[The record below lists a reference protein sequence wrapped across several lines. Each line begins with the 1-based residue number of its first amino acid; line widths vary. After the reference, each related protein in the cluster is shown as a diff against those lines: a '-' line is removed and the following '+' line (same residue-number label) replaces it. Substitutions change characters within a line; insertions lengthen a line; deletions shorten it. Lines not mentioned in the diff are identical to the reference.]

1 MWKLAS
7 NAIAGIRSKK
17 NSDVPKQVF
26 WECSDDEV
34 CSEASRD
41 EELECPICWES
52 FNIVENVPYVLWCG
66 HSLCKNC
73 VLGLQGSVLKLA
85 TRQMRIPIVI
95 SCPWCH
101 QLSLRVVYK
110 GNLKFPSKNFFLLW
124 MVESF
129 NGNEGKLDHSFNSD
143 NQSVFSLPSGTV
155 TSERRRLFF
164 YNHLDCVI
172 HLVFKFLLTVIF
184 VLIVVF
190 VIPGSALILLLYLL
204 ITLLFALPSL
214 LIFYLALHALDK
226 LMNDI
231 TSWNLFNQMSFG
243 EFQTIPSLSFAFYYS
258 FHSHSHSHEPISK
271 FYIKSE
277 WSSRRTP

>member
-7 NAIAGIRSKK
+7 NAIAGIRPKK
-17 NSDVPKQVF
+17 NSTAPKQVF

-52 FNIVENVPYVLWCG
+52 FNLVENVPYVLWCG

-85 TRQMRIPIVI
+85 TRQIRIPIFL

-101 QLSLRVVYK
+101 QLSLRVVYR

-129 NGNEGKLDHSFNSD
+129 NGNEGKHDHSFNGD
-143 NQSVFSLPSGTV
+143 NQPVFSLPSETD
-155 TSERRRLFF
+155 TDTDISERRRLFF
-164 YNHLDCVI
+164 YNHLDFVV
-172 HLVFKFLLTVIF
+172 HLIFKFLLVVIF
-184 VLIVVF
+184 LLIVVF

-204 ITLLFALPSL
+204 ITLLLALPSL
-214 LIFYLALHALDK
+214 LIFYLALHALEK

-231 TSWNLFNQMSFG
+231 TS
-243 EFQTIPSLSFAFYYS
+243 
-258 FHSHSHSHEPISK
+258 
-271 FYIKSE
+271 
-277 WSSRRTP
+277 

>member
-17 NSDVPKQVF
+17 NSVVSKQVF

-34 CSEASRD
+34 CSETSKD
-41 EELECPICWES
+41 EGLECPICWES
-52 FNIVENVPYVLWCG
+52 FNIVENIPYVLWCG

-73 VLGLQGSVLKLA
+73 VLGLQGSVLKVA
-85 TRQMRIPIVI
+85 SRQVRVPIFI

-129 NGNEGKLDHSFNSD
+129 NGNEGKLDHSSFNG
-143 NQSVFSLPSGTV
+143 NNRSVFSLPSNTD
-155 TSERRRLFF
+155 TSDRHSVSDNRVSRHGIERRQLVF
-164 YNHLDCVI
+164 YKHLDRLV
-172 HLVFKFLLTVIF
+172 HLSFKFLLGVIF
-184 VLIVVF
+184 ILIVVF

-204 ITLLFALPSL
+204 ITLLFALPSF
-214 LIFYLALHALDK
+214 LIFYLAFHALEK
-226 LMNDI
+226 LLGDI
-231 TSWNLFNQMSFG
+231 TS
-243 EFQTIPSLSFAFYYS
+243 
-258 FHSHSHSHEPISK
+258 
-271 FYIKSE
+271 
-277 WSSRRTP
+277 